1 MDAHDGSGG
10 GVEMFVVDGMG
21 LVRPDR
27 NHVRSGQPTVG
38 D

>member
-1 MDAHDGSGG
+1 VNAHDGG
-10 GVEMFVVDGMG
+10 GVEMLVVDGMG

-27 NHVRSGQPTVG
+27 NHVRSVQSTVE